1 MATNNVVEN
10 LIRDGIVSSTN
21 PANCTVRVTFPDKD
35 DLVSGD
41 LRVLTRGSKN
51 NKDYWLPDVGE
62 SVVCLFLPN
71 GNNEGFCL
79 GTYFNEVDKP
89 PVNDL
94 DKRHMKFIDG
104 TTIEY
109 DRKTHTLAINCKG
122 SVIINGQTIN
132 LN

>member
-1 MATNNVVEN
+1 MVTDNVLEN
-10 LIRDGIVSSTN
+10 IIRDGIVSSTN

-41 LRVLTRGSKN
+41 LKVLTRGSKD
-51 NKDYWLPDVGE
+51 NKDYWMPDVGE

-79 GTYFNEVDKP
+79 GTYFNDVDRP
-89 PVNDL
+89 PVNDQN
-94 DKRHMKFIDG
+94 KRHMKYSDG
-104 TTIEY
+104 TIIEY
-109 DRKTHTLAINCKG
+109 DRQSHTLSIDCVGN
-122 SVIINGQTIN
+122 VIVNGKTIN